1 MTAARRFFETDYLEG
16 AIADLAEI
24 EHESSWVLDQ
34 AVHAL
39 NRIKARRDEA
49 DPKTGRLEGCLSHS
63 FMADPE
69 DTDFTGRIV
78 YQVDGQIIRILAV
91 HPDHDE
97 AYRRARSRIKRLS

>member
-1 MTAARRFFETDYLEG
+1 MTAARRFFPTRFHSG
-16 AIADLAEI
+16 ALQDLAEI
-24 EHESSWVLDQ
+24 RRSFRRCIHQVDEGLD
-34 AVHAL
+34 
-39 NRIKARRDEA
+39 RIKARRDEA
-49 DPKTGRLEGCLSHS
+49 DLKSGRLEGCLSHS

-97 AYRRARSRIKRLS
+97 AHRRARARIRRLG